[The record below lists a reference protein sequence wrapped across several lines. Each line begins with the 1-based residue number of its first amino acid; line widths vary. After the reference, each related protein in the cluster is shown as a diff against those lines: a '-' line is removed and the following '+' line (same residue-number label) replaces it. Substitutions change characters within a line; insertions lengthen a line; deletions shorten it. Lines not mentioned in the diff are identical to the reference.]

1 MDLEKNFET
10 RDFEIELLKGAR
22 IAETQVFVSVSICMF
37 QDQTQSDA
45 VIEDVSC
52 MIGCNCSSFIFIAA
66 KKGAVVGRLT
76 FSGFDSVKKNL
87 GWVEEL
93 NLIVKTKQKAEIQ
106 L

>member
-1 MDLEKNFET
+1 VHDRLQ
-10 RDFEIELLKGAR
+10 L
-22 IAETQVFVSVSICMF
+22 F
-37 QDQTQSDA
+37 QL
-45 VIEDVSC
+45 
-52 MIGCNCSSFIFIAA
+52 SSFIFIAA

-87 GWVEEL
+87 GWVKEL